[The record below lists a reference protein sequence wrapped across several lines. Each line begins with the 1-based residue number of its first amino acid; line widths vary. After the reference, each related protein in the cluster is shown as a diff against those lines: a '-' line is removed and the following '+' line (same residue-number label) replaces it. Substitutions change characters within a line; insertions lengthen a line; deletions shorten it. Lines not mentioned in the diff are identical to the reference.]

1 MEGEVAEDRFTVT
14 NTRRSFLQA
23 AVLGGAALGL
33 GACGS
38 SSNSTSS
45 PSASATSPGA
55 SSLSL
60 SPPSSALI
68 KAAQAEGTLT
78 LYGGLPPNALAKLV
92 GGFTGVYGI
101 QVASTR
107 LIDSVTEPR
116 VTAEIQSG
124 KPVAD
129 IIIVFDSNWLATTA
143 IPKNFLATADPAT
156 LPAIAHW
163 DPRFVMNNQA
173 FVQSLAPFDAAY
185 NVNNVKAA
193 DVPKKWTDVLKPQF
207 KGQILL
213 TDPRVNTSNLAWFYF
228 LWKKY
233 GDSFLTGL
241 KDQKFQVVASSVP
254 GINEV
259 GSGDVSLLMP
269 VNHWITEPLI
279 QQGAPVADSYISPTL
294 AALGWIGMIAK
305 SPHPNAAQ
313 LFLNYSLSQ
322 AGIFQEC
329 QNLCSSVLNI
339 PGTIPFDTTTYE
351 ASPTAQAAAA
361 RSTVLGLMGLA

>member
-1 MEGEVAEDRFTVT
+1 MAEDGFTGT

-23 AVLGGAALGL
+23 ALLGGAALGL

-45 PSASATSPGA
+45 PSAGGATSAPSAGA
-55 SSLSL
+55 SSL

-107 LIDSVTEPR
+107 LIDSVIEPR

-129 IIIVFDSNWLATTA
+129 IVIVFDSNWLTTTA
-143 IPKNFLATADPAT
+143 IPKNFLATADSSA
-156 LPAIAHW
+156 LPAIANW
-163 DPRFVMNNQA
+163 DSRFTMSNQA

-185 NVNNVKAA
+185 NVNNIKAA
-193 DVPKKWTDVLKPQF
+193 DVPKQWTDILKPQF

-213 TDPRVNTSNLAWFYF
+213 TDPRVNTSNLAFFYF

-259 GSGDVSLLMP
+259 GSGDVSVLLP

-279 QQGAPVADSYISPTL
+279 QQGAPVADSYINPTL
-294 AALGWIGMIAK
+294 AALGWIAMIAK

-313 LFLNYSLSQ
+313 LFLNYSLSK
-322 AGIFQEC
+322 AGIYQEC
-329 QNLCSSVLNI
+329 QNLCSSVLSV
-339 PGTIPFDTTTYE
+339 PGTIPFDTKTFE
-351 ASPTAQAAAA
+351 PSPTAQAAAA
-361 RSTVLGLMGLA
+361 RSQVLSLMGLA